1 MRCKNC
7 GWENPDTETRCVKCN
22 SALSNSPSN
31 LKQTERQAPAMQSE
45 NLNLKSTVR
54 EVQNN
59 NEIPIN
65 NIPQENKSKQCHKC
79 GYPLAEN
86 MDECPMCGTYQNK
99 DKESFPAQQQLRMA
113 TKKCPSCGNDIES
126 SALFCPKCGHKFQ
139 ARNATVNNWISP
151 NKGVF
156 CTLKPIAWENE
167 AKEYNPITY
176 SGDKIVLNRANT
188 DTNNNSITSKE
199 QAILSFENDEWCIEN
214 ASEMKTTFIQVN
226 RKTKLKDGDVI
237 VLGNRLFEFKG

>member
-7 GWENPDTETRCVKCN
+7 GWENPDTETRCAKCN
-22 SALSNSPSN
+22 STLSNSPSN

-45 NLNLKSTVR
+45 SLNLKSTVR

-59 NEIPIN
+59 NGSPIN
-65 NIPQENKSKQCHKC
+65 SIPQENKPKQCHKC

-86 MDECPMCGTYQNK
+86 MDECPMCGSYQNK
-99 DKESFPAQQQLRMA
+99 KEEVTPKQVNVSLK
-113 TKKCPSCGNDIES
+113 TCPSCGNNVEF
-126 SALFCPKCGHKFQ
+126 SALFCSKCGHKFQ
-139 ARNATVNNWISP
+139 TRNATVNNWMSP
-151 NKGVF
+151 NKGAF

-199 QAILSFENDEWCIEN
+199 QAILSFENDEWYIEN